1 MKRMGFR
8 LITLLMIITM
18 VISCAH
24 VNSLTVSETNT
35 GTFPGQKAPRTFKRY
50 PELKSA
56 IIKYNVSGMDT
67 GTEVVYIDDWG
78 RREAIYRQV
87 TTMMMGIKIERNYM
101 TLITDNGK
109 WIYNVDLNTRTAV
122 KMNNAKYKALAG
134 NSSTN
139 MGEVIGARKIGTE
152 EVAGRVCEVWKK
164 GYPYSMAWI
173 WKGIALKKDRD
184 VAETG
189 VLAVATEVQENISIP
204 EDKFTIPSDVKVK
217 VLDARTLIGG

>member
-1 MKRMGFR
+1 MRKMYFH

-18 VISCAH
+18 NISCTTIEPVTDIKTATK
-24 VNSLTVSETNT
+24 TVAEVS
-35 GTFPGQKAPRTFKRY
+35 RRY
-50 PELKSA
+50 PELESA

-78 RREAIYRQV
+78 RREAIYREV

-122 KMNNAKYKALAG
+122 KMNNARYKALAG

-139 MGEVIGARKIGTE
+139 MGEIIGAVNIGTE
-152 EVAGRVCEVWKK
+152 EVAGKVCEVWKK

-173 WKGIALKKDRD
+173 WKGIALKKDKN
-184 VAETG
+184 VSSTG
-189 VLAVATEVQENISIP
+189 VLTVATDVQENISIP
-204 EDKFTIPSDVKVK
+204 EDKFTIPADIKIK
-217 VLDARTLIGG
+217 VLDARTLIGD